1 MSRLRRYGIYTMKY
15 YSAINKKMNYWYLF
29 TTWTELEGMML
40 SKICH
45 KENNIF
51 THTWNK
57 NTLKKGSGKT
67 KPNQTL
73 EANWKIEAINEKSQE
88 KRGRR
93 PKNFGW
99 GQWLYWWWC
108 YTVTYI

>member
-1 MSRLRRYGIYTMKY
+1 
-15 YSAINKKMNYWYLF
+15 
-29 TTWTELEGMML
+29 ML

-73 EANWKIEAINEKSQE
+73 EANWKIEAINEKI
-88 KRGRR
+88 KRKGVGDQRTLVED
-93 PKNFGW
+93 ND
-99 GQWLYWWWC
+99 
-108 YTVTYI
+108 YTGDDVIQ